1 MRQILNFIIAL
12 CIAVIIVI
20 AVHMFAFTIYTSPV
34 TIGNSLRKGD
44 HVVVNKFNRY
54 GDFSRGELIVFTTKG
69 EAPHF
74 SFLEPLQEIGLIVAV
89 PGNIITVGKE
99 RYRIPYKCCDRCQCY
114 DCCLYLVDTGN
125 GRKLVHKHQVV
136 GKVY

>member
-1 MRQILNFIIAL
+1 M

-20 AVHMFAFTIYTSPV
+20 AVRMFAFTIYISPV
-34 TIGNSLRKGD
+34 TIGNSLHGGD

-54 GDFSRGELIVFTTKG
+54 GNFSRGDLIVFTTNG
-69 EAPHF
+69 EAPHIA
-74 SFLEPLQEIGLIVAV
+74 FLEPPQEIGMIVAV
-89 PGNIITVGKE
+89 PGNIITVNKV
-99 RYRIPYKCCDRCQCY
+99 RYRIPYKCCDRCQCS

-136 GKVY
+136 GKILRFEN